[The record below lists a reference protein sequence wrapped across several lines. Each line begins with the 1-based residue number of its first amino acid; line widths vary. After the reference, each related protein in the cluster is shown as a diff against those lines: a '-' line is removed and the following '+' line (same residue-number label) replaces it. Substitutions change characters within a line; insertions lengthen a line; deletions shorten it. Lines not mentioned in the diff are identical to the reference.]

1 MPLQTTFRH
10 EPERALVYDFGP
22 KTIRVVLSLREDYL
36 AQLEQ
41 WKSTIPSLMRNRMP
55 LRLLTGPQA
64 FEAVVRPGRINGRN
78 LISDWV
84 GEQIVRFVAQWP
96 ADIPLEEIEAVP
108 PLLGLVCERLNT
120 ARLEAKPPAVPR
132 VIEICYWVS
141 LQAPAPLE
149 RCR

>member
-1 MPLQTTFRH
+1 M
-10 EPERALVYDFGP
+10 
-22 KTIRVVLSLREDYL
+22 VLSLREDYL

-141 LQAPAPLE
+141 PQAPAPLE